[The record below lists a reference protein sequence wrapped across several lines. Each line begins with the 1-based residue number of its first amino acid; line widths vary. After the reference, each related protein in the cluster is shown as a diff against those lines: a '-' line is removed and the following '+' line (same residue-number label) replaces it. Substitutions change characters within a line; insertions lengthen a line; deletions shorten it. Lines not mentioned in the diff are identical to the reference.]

1 MQPLDGPDLFH
12 LAQERPGRPMHTL
25 KIAILERAVD
35 CAEID
40 RWAQETLFT
49 IEPLRRRLAY
59 PPVGRPVW
67 VSDGRLER
75 SYHVQHVETAAPG
88 GEQQLADVLS
98 ALCSGE
104 LDRTRPLWRIWHVT
118 RLAGGRDALVLQLH
132 HVVGDGNAS
141 VSLWEA
147 MAAGP
152 AAAPTSAPAPSARAV
167 AAKALADGT
176 RDVARLPSQLRRFF
190 AYLRQLH
197 ALEKA
202 GEPTAPRPFSG
213 PATRFNV
220 DPDSRRRCV
229 FVTLPLP
236 RLKAV
241 ARAADATMNEV
252 FLTICS
258 RAVHRHLARLGEAPA
273 GGLTGTVPAALP
285 ERREVYG
292 NSVTT
297 LYVALHSDIDDP
309 LQRLRAIRGSLNA
322 NRRATE
328 RDPRLLPDWQRFSRM
343 NRGLI
348 SLMERTER
356 RGGRP
361 AFNLIVSSVRG
372 PQPFSLAGVPVVE
385 LRSIGPLAARLG
397 LNITGWSY
405 GDDFSVGIH
414 TYESAAERIDEL
426 GELLL
431 LELDELEAAT
441 RTSAATRGAEQ

>member
-1 MQPLDGPDLFH
+1 MRPLDGPDLFH

-25 KIAILERAVD
+25 KIAILGGAVD
-35 CAEID
+35 CDELD
-40 RWAQETLFT
+40 TWARQTLLT

-59 PPVGRPVW
+59 PPFGRPVW
-67 VSDGRLER
+67 VHDEHPDL
-75 SYHVQHVETAAPG
+75 SYHVQHVAAAAPG
-88 GEQQLADVLS
+88 DEGSLADVLS
-98 ALCSGE
+98 GLCSGE
-104 LDRTRPLWRIWHVT
+104 LDRARPLWRLWHISG
-118 RLAGGRDALVLQLH
+118 LSGGRDALAFQLH

-147 MAAGP
+147 IAAGP
-152 AAAPTSAPAPSARAV
+152 ASAPASAGAPSARAV
-167 AAKALADGT
+167 AAKAFADGA
-176 RDVARLPSQLRRFF
+176 RDVARLPIQLRRFF

-213 PATRFNV
+213 PPTRFNV
-220 DPDSRRRCV
+220 DPDRRRRCV

-236 RLKAV
+236 RLRAV
-241 ARAADATMNEV
+241 ARAAEATVNEA
-252 FLTICS
+252 FLTICAG
-258 RAVHRHLARLGEAPA
+258 AVHRHLDRLGESPA
-273 GGLTGTVPAALP
+273 SGLTATVPAALP

-297 LYVALHSDIDDP
+297 LYVSLHSDIADP
-309 LQRLRAIRGSLNA
+309 LERLRAIRGSLNA

-348 SLMERTER
+348 TLMERTER

-361 AFNLIVSSVRG
+361 AFNVIVSSVRG
-372 PQPFSLAGVPVVE
+372 PQPFALAGVPVVE

-414 TYESAAERIDEL
+414 TYESSAERIDEL
-426 GELLL
+426 GQLLL
-431 LELDELEAAT
+431 LELDELEAVT
-441 RTSAATRGAEQ
+441 R